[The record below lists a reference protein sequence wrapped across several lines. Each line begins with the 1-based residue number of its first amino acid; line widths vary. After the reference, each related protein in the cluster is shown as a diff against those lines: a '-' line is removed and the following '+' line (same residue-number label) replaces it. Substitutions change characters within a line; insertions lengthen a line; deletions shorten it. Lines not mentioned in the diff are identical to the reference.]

1 MIMIMLTVCDP
12 IHLNIFYLTAVPD
25 LLVSDLLFVFFLF
38 FLNSLQIES
47 NLNDSYTETIC

>member
-25 LLVSDLLFVFFLF
+25 LLVSDLFFCLFVF
-38 FLNSLQIES
+38 LNSVQIAL

>member
-1 MIMIMLTVCDP
+1 MIMIMLTVCNP

-25 LLVSDLLFVFFLF
+25 LLVSDLFFFCLF
-38 FLNSLQIES
+38 FLNSLQIAA